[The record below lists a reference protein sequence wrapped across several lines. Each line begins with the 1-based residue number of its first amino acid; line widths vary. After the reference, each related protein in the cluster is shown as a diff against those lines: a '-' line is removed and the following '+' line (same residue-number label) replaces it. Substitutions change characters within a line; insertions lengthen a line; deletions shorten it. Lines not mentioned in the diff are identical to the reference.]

1 MTRPVI
7 EGNRRGK
14 REQIVEAAKQVLAR
28 DGLAA
33 CTARAVAEAGPLSK
47 SAVHY
52 YFDDIHQIVDLAMHE
67 HVTATVAVL
76 RRAAAAE
83 SDPADKLWAVVCAYL
98 STFTEQPNA
107 AYLWFEYWID
117 AGRRR
122 SSDTVA
128 ATLND
133 MDTLLHDLTA
143 ELGVDDPATTSR
155 VLLSWLLG
163 TIVQQQLQPVMP
175 EAIRQQLNS
184 ILRGGGGCPVQ
195 IA

>member
-1 MTRPVI
+1 MI
-7 EGNRRGK
+7 EANRRGK
-14 REQIVEAAKQVLAR
+14 REQIIDAARQVLAR

-33 CTARAVAEAGPLSK
+33 CTARAVAEASPLSK

-52 YFDDIHQIVDLAMHE
+52 YFDDIHEIIDLAMRE
-67 HVTATVAVL
+67 HVTATVAAL

-83 SDPADKLWAVVCAYL
+83 SAPPDKLWAVVAAYL
-98 STFTEQPNA
+98 ATFSERPNA

-133 MDTLLHDLTA
+133 MHAVLHDRTA
-143 ELGVDDPATTSR
+143 DLGVDDPVSTADT
-155 VLLSWLLG
+155 VLSWLLG
-163 TIVQQQLQPVMP
+163 TIVQQQLRPVTP
-175 EAIRQQLNS
+175 EALRRQLNS
-184 ILRGGGGCPVQ
+184 IILGDAEADGRPPRPN
-195 IA
+195 

>member
-7 EGNRRGK
+7 EANRRGK
-14 REQIVEAAKQVLAR
+14 REQIIDAAKQVLAR

-52 YFDDIHQIVDLAMHE
+52 YFDDIHQIVDLAMRE
-67 HVTATVAVL
+67 HVTATVTSL

-83 SDPADKLWAVVCAYL
+83 SDPADKLWAAVSAYL
-98 STFTEQPNA
+98 ATFAEQPNA

-128 ATLND
+128 DTLND
-133 MDTLLHDLTA
+133 MDTLLCDLTA
-143 ELGVDDPATTSR
+143 ELRVNDPAATART
-155 VLLSWLLG
+155 LLSWLLG
-163 TIVQQQLQPVMP
+163 TIVQQQLQPATP
-175 EAIRQQLNS
+175 KALRQQLNS
-184 ILRGGGGCPVQ
+184 ILRGGTQPEVTL
-195 IA
+195 